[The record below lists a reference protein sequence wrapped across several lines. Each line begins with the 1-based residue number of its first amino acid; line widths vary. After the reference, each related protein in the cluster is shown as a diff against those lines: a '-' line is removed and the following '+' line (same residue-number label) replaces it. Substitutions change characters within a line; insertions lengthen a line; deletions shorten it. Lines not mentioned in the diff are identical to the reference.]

1 MRPSPEF
8 DRIRSLIQAVGASY
22 TPEVALG
29 PGDDAA
35 ILDVTDS
42 EVVLVSTDLSVEHV
56 HFHREWLTWDS
67 IGFRAVAA
75 ALSDLAAMAAR
86 PIGVLVSLAI
96 PPEVDDRTLD
106 EIAGG
111 VGECLREHGAS
122 LLGGDLSRSPGPV
135 VFDVTVIGAAVDP
148 VRRSGALPGDEL
160 WVSGRLGGAA
170 AAAAAW
176 AGGLEP
182 DPAAR
187 RAFERPT
194 PRLIEARVL
203 SENAEVHAMID
214 LSDGLA
220 ADAAQIAAASGVA
233 VLLESERVPL
243 HQVLEDW
250 ARPEAALAVAVGGGE
265 DYELLAAI
273 APGTARSAARKLASE
288 SGVGFTRVGSVTEGS
303 GVAWIGAKGEGME
316 PPASGF
322 DHFAAEV

>member
-1 MRPSPEF
+1 
-8 DRIRSLIQAVGASY
+8 
-22 TPEVALG
+22 
-29 PGDDAA
+29 
-35 ILDVTDS
+35 
-42 EVVLVSTDLSVEHV
+42 
-56 HFHREWLTWDS
+56 
-67 IGFRAVAA
+67 
-75 ALSDLAAMAAR
+75 MAAR

-111 VGECLREHGAS
+111 MGECLREHGAS

-182 DPAAR
+182 HPAAR

-214 LSDGLA
+214 LSDGLT

-243 HQVLEDW
+243 NQVLENW
-250 ARPEAALAVAVGGGE
+250 ASSEAALALAAGGGE

-273 APGTARSAARKLASE
+273 APGTARPAARKLARE
-288 SGVGFTRVGSVTEGS
+288 LGVGLTRVGSVTEGS
-303 GVAWIGAKGEGME
+303 GVTWLGAKGEGIE
-316 PPASGF
+316 PPAAGF
-322 DHFAAEV
+322 DHFSAEA

>member
-1 MRPSPEF
+1 
-8 DRIRSLIQAVGASY
+8 
-22 TPEVALG
+22 VALG

-35 ILDVTDS
+35 ILDVKDS

-111 VGECLREHGAS
+111 VGECLSEHGAS

-273 APGTARSAARKLASE
+273 APGTARSAARNLASE

>member
-1 MRPSPEF
+1 
-8 DRIRSLIQAVGASY
+8 
-22 TPEVALG
+22 
-29 PGDDAA
+29 
-35 ILDVTDS
+35 
-42 EVVLVSTDLSVEHV
+42 
-56 HFHREWLTWDS
+56 
-67 IGFRAVAA
+67 
-75 ALSDLAAMAAR
+75 
-86 PIGVLVSLAI
+86 
-96 PPEVDDRTLD
+96 
-106 EIAGG
+106 
-111 VGECLREHGAS
+111 
-122 LLGGDLSRSPGPV
+122 
-135 VFDVTVIGAAVDP
+135 
-148 VRRSGALPGDEL
+148 
-160 WVSGRLGGAA
+160 
-170 AAAAAW
+170 
-176 AGGLEP
+176 
-182 DPAAR
+182 
-187 RAFERPT
+187 
-194 PRLIEARVL
+194 
-203 SENAEVHAMID
+203 MID